1 MYNVVNIFK
10 LPLNADYTDTNKLT
24 TDSFY
29 LFLIHK
35 SVLFLVKTTIVMVG
49 PQVILNNCNVIKSI
63 KFVQT
68 YVHILCYLTKLHI
81 S

>member
-35 SVLFLVKTTIVMVG
+35 SVLFGENHNRYGWTT
-49 PQVILNNCNVIKSI
+49 SR
-63 KFVQT
+63 
-68 YVHILCYLTKLHI
+68 TK
-81 S
+81 